1 MSKFSWQPP
10 TVVRQTVTF
19 KWQFQF
25 PRMSVRRRWPNSM
38 IHSQQIQCCSTRPPY
53 NQGLLSSSPWP
64 SGCPGQMRLPSFSL
78 TVQALI
84 LTSAYGQL
92 TLEEV
97 ARRYTRRTST
107 SVHLPIVEISRDTL
121 DARGLGAAIGL
132 GDNQDVWVFA
142 RATVSSRVNRLAV
155 CIQRLCQ

>member
-1 MSKFSWQPP
+1 
-10 TVVRQTVTF
+10 
-19 KWQFQF
+19 
-25 PRMSVRRRWPNSM
+25 
-38 IHSQQIQCCSTRPPY
+38 
-53 NQGLLSSSPWP
+53 
-64 SGCPGQMRLPSFSL
+64 MRLPSFSL

-132 GDNQDVWVFA
+132 GDNQDV
-142 RATVSSRVNRLAV
+142 
-155 CIQRLCQ
+155 